1 MIQYGYRPEFHSKP
15 PLMLHPWQN
24 LASNSPRIA
33 EAVQS
38 LLQKNAVRL
47 VDLSRDGQGFYSH
60 LFVVPKKSGGLR
72 PVLNLSALN
81 KYVRNHQ
88 FRMETNR
95 SVIAAVQPDDWM
107 ISIDLKDAYFHIAIH
122 PECHRYFRFVA
133 NGKVYEYTAL
143 PFGLST
149 APRIFTSIVNVP
161 VGALHKMAVKLHP
174 HLDDWLVRDTHLSLI
189 HI

>member
-1 MIQYGYRPEFHSKP
+1 
-15 PLMLHPWQN
+15 
-24 LASNSPRIA
+24 
-33 EAVQS
+33 
-38 LLQKNAVRL
+38 
-47 VDLSRDGQGFYSH
+47 
-60 LFVVPKKSGGLR
+60 
-72 PVLNLSALN
+72 
-81 KYVRNHQ
+81 
-88 FRMETNR
+88 METNR
-95 SVIAAVQPDDWM
+95 SVIAAVQPNDWM

-174 HLDDWLVRDTHLSLI
+174 HLDDWLVQVAQQAILVTHLQLM
-189 HI
+189 